1 MLDRSGW
8 SGPTFG
14 PGVEPE
20 LWSGSRFEKRRVKTG
35 RNRTMASLEPSRLAS
50 HMKSQWVQEN
60 WSGPGK
66 THFQR
71 HSSSLSQSDP
81 RVHFSATTK
90 PPCAPLQPSRRHTTS
105 SQLWTRERY
114 VEYVYGGRTYFA
126 GKLRGSYPL
135 QPDASQIDL
144 TLAPPR
150 LWSPRGS
157 QHLPVQKR
165 IRSVFTRGPRA
176 DLTSES

>member
-1 MLDRSGW
+1 MLNRSGW

-20 LWSGSRFEKRRVKTG
+20 LRSGSRFEKYRVKTG
-35 RNRTMASLEPSRLAS
+35 RNRTMAPLEPSRFGGAS
-50 HMKSQWVQEN
+50 HMKCQWVQEN

-71 HSSSLSQSDP
+71 HSSSSLSQSDP

-114 VEYVYGGRTYFA
+114 VEYVYGGR
-126 GKLRGSYPL
+126 SYLQESSEAPTLCNQTHQISPL
-135 QPDASQIDL
+135 PHPDYLSLQGD
-144 TLAPPR
+144 
-150 LWSPRGS
+150 
-157 QHLPVQKR
+157 
-165 IRSVFTRGPRA
+165 RSKSAAYACPKKDA
-176 DLTSES
+176 